1 MKKIKKMTN
10 NDKKFLREI
19 SNDDLTPKKRNLEV
33 QKEIYDPILDI
44 EDWNYDDIEGE
55 SVPLAEF

>member
-1 MKKIKKMTN
+1 MKNIKKMTN

>member
-19 SNDDLTPKKRNLEV
+19 SNDDLQPKIRNLEV

-44 EDWNYDDIEGE
+44 EGWDYDDIEGE
-55 SVPLAEF
+55 SVPLAEY

>member
-44 EDWNYDDIEGE
+44 QDWNYDDIEGE
-55 SVPLAEF
+55 SVPLAEY

>member
-19 SNDDLTPKKRNLEV
+19 SNDDLTPKKRNLGV

>member
-1 MKKIKKMTN
+1 MKKIKNMTN
-10 NDKKFLREI
+10 HDKKFLREI
-19 SNDDLTPKKRNLEV
+19 SNDDLTPKKRDLGV

-44 EDWNYDDIEGE
+44 ENGDNWDYEVE

>member
-10 NDKKFLREI
+10 NDIKFLREI

-44 EDWNYDDIEGE
+44 EGWDYDDIEGE

>member
-19 SNDDLTPKKRNLEV
+19 SNADLTPKKRNLEV

-44 EDWNYDDIEGE
+44 EGWDYDDIEGE
-55 SVPLAEF
+55 SVPLAEY

>member
-19 SNDDLTPKKRNLEV
+19 SNDDLTPKKRDLGV

-44 EDWNYDDIEGE
+44 EGWDYDDIEGE
-55 SVPLAEF
+55 SIPLAEF

>member
-1 MKKIKKMTN
+1 MTN
-10 NDKKFLREI
+10 HDKKFLREI
-19 SNDDLTPKKRNLEV
+19 SNDDLTPKKRDLGV

-44 EDWNYDDIEGE
+44 EGWDHDDTEGE

>member
-1 MKKIKKMTN
+1 MTYQ
-10 NDKKFLREI
+10 DKKLLREI
-19 SNDDLTPKKRNLEV
+19 SNDDLTPKKRDLGV

-44 EDWNYDDIEGE
+44 QDWNYDDIEGE

>member
-44 EDWNYDDIEGE
+44 EGWDYDDIEGE
-55 SVPLAEF
+55 SVPLAEY